1 MRWQVS
7 TVGSA
12 RTGRTIVFIVAGSL
26 EREREVRGLL
36 QSRQLDPAATLAL
49 RTYGPELYGF
59 LASQLG
65 NEADTAEV
73 FSQLAEDLWR
83 GLPRFQWRCSLRT
96 WLYLLA
102 RHATSRFRASPWN
115 RGGRT
120 GDSKLDAQIAE
131 VRSRT
136 EPWLRTEVKDRLRRL
151 RDSLAPE
158 DRLLLVLRLDRQL
171 AWNEVALVTLGEE
184 AATAEELKKESARLR
199 KRFQDLKEELRV
211 RARRAGLLEADG

>member
-1 MRWQVS
+1 MAGAIVS
-7 TVGSA
+7 GVPGSPD
-12 RTGRTIVFIVAGSL
+12 
-26 EREREVRGLL
+26 REREVRDLL
-36 QSRQLDPAATLAL
+36 QARRLDPAATLAL

-59 LASQLG
+59 LAGQLG

-83 GLPRFQWRCSLRT
+83 GMPRFEWRCSLRT

-102 RHATSRFRASPWN
+102 RHAASRFRSSPWN

-136 EPWLRTEVKDRLRRL
+136 EPWLRTDMKDRLRRL
-151 RDSLAPE
+151 RDSLDPD
-158 DRLLLVLRLDRQL
+158 DRLLLVLRLDRGL
-171 AWNEVALVTLGEE
+171 AWNEVAVVTLGEE
-184 AATAEELKKESARLR
+184 AASAEALRRESARLR
-199 KRFQDLKEELRV
+199 KRFQDLKDELRV

>member
-1 MRWQVS
+1 MP
-7 TVGSA
+7 
-12 RTGRTIVFIVAGSL
+12 GSL
-26 EREREVRGLL
+26 EQEREVRSLL
-36 QSRQLDPAATLAL
+36 QARRLDPAATLAL
-49 RTYGPELYGF
+49 RTYGPEIYGF

-65 NEADTAEV
+65 NEADAAEV

-83 GLPRFQWRCSLRT
+83 GLPGFEWRCSLRT

-102 RHATSRFRASPWN
+102 RHATSRFRVTPWN
-115 RGGRT
+115 RGART
-120 GDSKLDAQIAE
+120 GDSKLDAEIAE

-158 DRLLLVLRLDRQL
+158 DRLILVLRLDRQL
-171 AWNEVALVTLGEE
+171 AWGEVALVTLGEE
-184 AATAEELKKESARLR
+184 AATAEALRRESARLR

-211 RARRAGLLEADG
+211 RARREGLLEADH